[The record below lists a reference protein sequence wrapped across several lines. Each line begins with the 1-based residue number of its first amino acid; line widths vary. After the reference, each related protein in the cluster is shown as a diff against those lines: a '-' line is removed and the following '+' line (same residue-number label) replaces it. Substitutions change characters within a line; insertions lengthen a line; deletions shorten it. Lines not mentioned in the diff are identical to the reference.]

1 MLTRSTS
8 DSNLN
13 FDPEIDLTLRA
24 LRREQR
30 QRRENQ
36 LNLNRMAQ
44 PERRTL
50 GNFTMPDISGS
61 FGGIVA
67 PAIANNNFEI
77 KPSIIQMV
85 QNNQFG
91 GLQGEDPYAHI
102 LTFLNV
108 CATFKINGMTD
119 DAIRLRLFPFSV
131 RDKVQLWLASLPNES
146 ITTWDQLKQAF
157 LHKYFPP
164 YKTAKFHNEI
174 TTFKQSESETIY
186 SAWERFKE
194 LQLKM
199 ALEGGG

>member
-8 DSNLN
+8 DSRLY
-13 FDPEIDLTLRA
+13 FDPEIELSLRA

-30 QRRENQ
+30 LRRENQ
-36 LNLNRMAQ
+36 SNFNNMAQ

-50 GNFTMPDISGS
+50 GDFAMPDISGS

-91 GLQGEDPYAHI
+91 GLQGEDLYAHI
-102 LTFLNV
+102 LTFLNM
-108 CATFKINGMTD
+108 CATFKINGVTD

-131 RDKVQLWLASLPNES
+131 RDKAQLWLASLPNES
-146 ITTWDQLKQAF
+146 ITTWD
-157 LHKYFPP
+157 
-164 YKTAKFHNEI
+164 
-174 TTFKQSESETIY
+174 
-186 SAWERFKE
+186 
-194 LQLKM
+194 
-199 ALEGGG
+199 

>member
-13 FDPEIDLTLRA
+13 FDPEIDLTLRT
-24 LRREQR
+24 LRREER

-36 LNLNRMAQ
+36 FNLDRMAQ
-44 PERRTL
+44 PERRIL
-50 GNFTMPDISGS
+50 GDFAMPNILDS

-91 GLQGEDPYAHI
+91 DLQGEDPYAHI

-108 CATFKINGMTD
+108 CATFKINDVTD

-146 ITTWDQLKQAF
+146 ITTWDQLK
-157 LHKYFPP
+157 
-164 YKTAKFHNEI
+164 
-174 TTFKQSESETIY
+174 
-186 SAWERFKE
+186 
-194 LQLKM
+194 
-199 ALEGGG
+199 

>member
-13 FDPEIDLTLRA
+13 FDPEIDLTLPV
-24 LRREQR
+24 LCREQR
-30 QRRENQ
+30 QRTENQ
-36 LNLNRMAQ
+36 FNLNRMTQ
-44 PERRTL
+44 SERRTL
-50 GNFTMPDISGS
+50 GDFAMPDISDS

-108 CATFKINGMTD
+108 CATFKINGVTND
-119 DAIRLRLFPFSV
+119 VIRLRLFPFSV
-131 RDKVQLWLASLPNES
+131 RDKAQLWLASLPNES
-146 ITTWDQLKQAF
+146 ITTWDQLK
-157 LHKYFPP
+157 
-164 YKTAKFHNEI
+164 
-174 TTFKQSESETIY
+174 
-186 SAWERFKE
+186 
-194 LQLKM
+194 
-199 ALEGGG
+199 

>member
-24 LRREQR
+24 LHREQR

-36 LNLNRMAQ
+36 FNRMAQ
-44 PERRTL
+44 PKRRTL
-50 GNFTMPDISGS
+50 GDFAMPDILGS
-61 FGGIVA
+61 FGGIMA
-67 PAIANNNFEI
+67 PAIANNKFEI

-108 CATFKINGMTD
+108 YATFKINGMTD

-131 RDKVQLWLASLPNES
+131 KDKAQLWLVSLPNES

-157 LHKYFPP
+157 LHKYF
-164 YKTAKFHNEI
+164 HHI
-174 TTFKQSESETIY
+174 
-186 SAWERFKE
+186 R
-194 LQLKM
+194 
-199 ALEGGG
+199 